1 MLNSYKTICVCNTM
15 FYMSSLIINFD
26 TFDHSFCESTVFS
39 NGREYINCS
48 TALFISFVGWFGL
61 VMNPPED
68 NTVFLY
74 HTLVINGITSALYHY
89 THYIGWGLM
98 DRYSMI
104 LIAVYCFKIFFTV
117 FDIVRVRN
125 YHFIKFLSVLYLTC
139 IQTVTGLHQETHFN
153 NMFGGVLI
161 SIVVFLFKVR
171 NSSYSIC
178 PALLTLA
185 FKGMFLIKI
194 GGILWILTENFCK
207 TTGITKYLFGHGFWH
222 ICVALG
228 GYYISLLPVYIKH
241 KERMTELRI
250 KYKLSLPYLSNTPN
264 R

>member
-1 MLNSYKTICVCNTM
+1 MLNSYKTICVRNTM

-26 TFDHSFCESTVFS
+26 TFDHSFCESNVFS
-39 NGREYINCS
+39 DSREYVNCS

-61 VMNPPED
+61 VMNSPED

-117 FDIVRVRN
+117 FEIVHVKNHR
-125 YHFIKFLSVLYLTC
+125 FIKFLSVLYLTC
-139 IQTVTGLHQETHFN
+139 IQTVAGLHHETQFN

-161 SIVVFLFKVR
+161 SILIFLFKVR
-171 NSSYSIC
+171 NSAYSIC

-194 GGILWILTENFCK
+194 GGILWILTENFCN
-207 TTGITKYLFGHGFWH
+207 TIGITKYLFGHGLWH

-228 GYYISLLPVYIKH
+228 GYYISLLPIYIQH
-241 KERMTELRI
+241 KKGVPKLKL
-250 KYKLSLPYLSNTPN
+250 KYKLNLPYLSNQ
-264 R
+264 